1 MNFLRDSLGILL
13 DFLSVS
19 RNLAITTHTINPMSD
34 DSFQN
39 LSSKVD
45 DLIDLCA
52 EMKRE
57 NQTLKAKESSLKS
70 EHEKMV
76 QRNQEAKSKLQSVLE
91 RLKAMDNS

>member
-1 MNFLRDSLGILL
+1 
-13 DFLSVS
+13 
-19 RNLAITTHTINPMSD
+19 MSD

-57 NQTLKAKESSLKS
+57 NQTLKANEASLKS
-70 EHEKMV
+70 EHQQMV
-76 QRNQEAKSKLQSVLE
+76 ERNQEAKSKLQSVLE

>member
-1 MNFLRDSLGILL
+1 
-13 DFLSVS
+13 
-19 RNLAITTHTINPMSD
+19 MSD

-57 NQTLKAKESSLKS
+57 NQTLKANESSLKS
-70 EHEKMV
+70 EYQKMV
-76 QRNQEAKSKLQSVLE
+76 ERNQEAKSKLQSVLE

>member
-1 MNFLRDSLGILL
+1 
-13 DFLSVS
+13 
-19 RNLAITTHTINPMSD
+19 MSD

-57 NQTLKAKESSLKS
+57 NQTLKANEATLKS
-70 EHEKMV
+70 EHQEMV
-76 QRNQEAKSKLQSVLE
+76 ERNQEAKSKLQSVLE